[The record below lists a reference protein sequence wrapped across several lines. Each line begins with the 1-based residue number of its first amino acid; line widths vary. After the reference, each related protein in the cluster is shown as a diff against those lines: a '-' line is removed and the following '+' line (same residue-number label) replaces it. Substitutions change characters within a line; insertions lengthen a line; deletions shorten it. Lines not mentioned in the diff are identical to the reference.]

1 MQQEREA
8 PSEPLK
14 CPCAV
19 VRSNVHCCLTPCIR
33 LQLSAINLSTKG
45 SLPRGLAVPDEQ
57 HVLCMLTVLEQY
69 VAVGTQEGRILMY
82 DAEEMTLSH
91 TLCQLDDSVLC
102 MTLCK

>member
-1 MQQEREA
+1 MTEV
-8 PSEPLK
+8 PLRLL
-14 CPCAV
+14 CT
-19 VRSNVHCCLTPCIR
+19 SMCCLTPGTLIH

-45 SLPRGLAVPDEQ
+45 SQPRGLAVPDEQ
-57 HVLCMLTVLEQY
+57 HVLCMLAVLERY

-82 DAEEMTLSH
+82 DGEEMFLSH

>member
-1 MQQEREA
+1 M
-8 PSEPLK
+8 
-14 CPCAV
+14 
-19 VRSNVHCCLTPCIR
+19 
-33 LQLSAINLSTKG
+33 
-45 SLPRGLAVPDEQ
+45 PDEQ